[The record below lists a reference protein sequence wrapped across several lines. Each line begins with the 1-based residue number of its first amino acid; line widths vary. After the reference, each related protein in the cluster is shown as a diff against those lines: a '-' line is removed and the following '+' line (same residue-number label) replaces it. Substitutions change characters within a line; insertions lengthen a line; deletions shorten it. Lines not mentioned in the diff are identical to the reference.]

1 MPKDKERTMNPAAA
15 QRKLD
20 KQKSLKKGKAEALAR
35 RNEKLARRNPERIQR
50 QIDEIKS
57 IEASGQKLRPRDQ
70 QLLEA
75 LERDHRAVLKA
86 REALGDKAPKF
97 ASFGSRSGG
106 DRDGDDGGVLGK
118 RRRDGGGGSGGG
130 GRFGRHDRD
139 SESSDETDEEVRR
152 IPMPRDTPPPIPRQ
166 FQRRPGGDQAQGTRG
181 PHALPAKPP
190 VVEAKAVY
198 EAKPQIRDLRQEAI
212 NKFIPAAVRAKQ
224 DSIRGQGKLLEPE
237 EMDRLEQAGYKAEMG
252 QAGVAE
258 AAEAVGQPETTDDD
272 AQRRMLE
279 EEERRFNQELRSV
292 QIEEVEDEEA

>member
-1 MPKDKERTMNPAAA
+1 MPKDKERTLNPAAA

-50 QIDEIKS
+50 QIDEIKA

-75 LERDHRAVLKA
+75 LQRDHRAVLKA

-97 ASFGSRSGG
+97 ATFGPRSGG
-106 DRDGDDGGVLGK
+106 DNDGDDGGVLGK
-118 RRRDGGGGSGGG
+118 RRRDGGGGGG
-130 GRFGRHDRD
+130 GRFGRHNRD

-166 FQRRPGGDQAQGTRG
+166 FQRRPGGDQAEGARG
-181 PHALPAKPP
+181 PHALSVKPP
-190 VVEAKAVY
+190 MVEAKTVY

-224 DSIRGQGKLLEPE
+224 DAIRGQGKLLEPE
-237 EMDRLEQAGYKAEMG
+237 EMDRLEKAGYKADSA
-252 QAGVAE
+252 QAGTDETANH
-258 AAEAVGQPETTDDD
+258 PETTDDD
-272 AQRRMLE
+272 DAQKRMLE